1 MKLYYNLLLSSISDL
16 GLLCFT
22 FLILYAGKK
31 DLHMGGR
38 GIEATLNPSNQAT
51 RRRQWQPTPVLLPG
65 KSQGQRSLVGC
76 HLWGRTESD
85 TTEAT

>member
-38 GIEATLNPSNQAT
+38 GIEAALNPSNQAT
-51 RRRQWQPTPVLLPG
+51 RRRQWQPTQVPLPG
-65 KSQGQRSLVGC
+65 KSHGWRSLVGC
-76 HLWGRTESD
+76 SPWGH
-85 TTEAT
+85 